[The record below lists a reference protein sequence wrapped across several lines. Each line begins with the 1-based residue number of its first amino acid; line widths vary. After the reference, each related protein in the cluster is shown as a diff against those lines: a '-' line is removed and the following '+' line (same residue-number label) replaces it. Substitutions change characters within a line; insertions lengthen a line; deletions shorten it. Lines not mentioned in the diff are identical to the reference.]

1 MLEKIPVRGT
11 YFGTTTVMS
20 AVRMLE
26 RSLRD
31 LGRLDDRLRIEI
43 RGIRSID
50 PQNLELDV
58 RLTMTEISR
67 RKPRV

>member
-1 MLEKIPVRGT
+1 MEMLEKTSVRGT
-11 YFGTTTVMS
+11 YFGTPKAML

-43 RGIRSID
+43 RGVRSID
-50 PQNLELDV
+50 PQNLGLDV
-58 RLTMTEISR
+58 RLTITAI
-67 RKPRV
+67 